1 MKKGETNRNGLAGIP
16 PVSPNLNMGFFTDF
30 AEKGTVRV
38 LFPERSGQNDVRL
51 RVSEEPDWVVKR
63 DFSAAALTK
72 KAFRYFPNE
81 LLKSE
86 IILITFV
93 HKIFCWEFSGR
104 DGPSPKTS
112 DLSFWIHDAMVC
124 TLIP

>member
-30 AEKGTVRV
+30 AEMGTVRV
-38 LFPERSGQNDVRL
+38 HFPESSGQNDVMR
-51 RVSEEPDWVVKR
+51 RFSEEPDWVVKR

-72 KAFRYFPNE
+72 KAFRDLPNE

-86 IILITFV
+86 NILITFV
-93 HKIFCWEFSGR
+93 HKIFCWEFSGSHVWTA
-104 DGPSPKTS
+104 GTS
-112 DLSFWIHDAMVC
+112 QS
-124 TLIP
+124 